1 MNRGR
6 LTKRI
11 ITWGIII
18 IVVSPLLLA
27 FSWGLPGLDVPEPS
41 VIYDVNGRSIK
52 GLSDENR
59 INIYINEIAPSF
71 QQAIV
76 AVEDKNF
83 YRHHGIDL
91 VGIMRAIVADVK
103 AGSIVEGGSTIT
115 QQTAKKL
122 FLNDQRTF
130 SRKIQ
135 ELYYSFL
142 LEREYSKDE
151 ILALYCNTV
160 YFGHGAYGVEVA
172 ARTFFSKSASDL
184 TLAESALL
192 AGLPRWPNHY
202 DPYQNPQAAK
212 ERQGVVLQRMLDEG
226 MISPAQKQEAIET
239 TLTYRQSSSRTGDAP
254 YFVAMVQEYLSK
266 KYGER
271 QVYQGGL
278 KVYTSLDLDMQRA
291 ADQAYSVGMKSKD
304 EDLQAALVAID
315 TDTGQ
320 IRAMVGGRD
329 YNSSNYNRVYSRRQP
344 GSTFKPFMYSLAM
357 DSGLT
362 PASMLMCEE
371 TEYEIPG
378 SPSYRPSDYGDNP
391 YHWRPFTLKEALM
404 ISDNTIAVQLN
415 YRLGPQQVA
424 QRAEQFG
431 FEHIEPVLSLPLGA
445 TEVSPVELCAAYCA
459 FANQGYYCQPYS
471 ILKVVDKTGRVLEE
485 NTPKRV
491 KSIEPDN
498 AYIITDMLKGVMQPG
513 GTGAALAVPGLVTAG
528 KTGTTDQRKDAWFV
542 GFTARTCCA
551 VWVGYD
557 RDRNVNLTGSAAA
570 GPIWKGF
577 MQGAIGKVASGD
589 FVRPSNIVELSIDLD
604 TGLVATESCPRTAVM
619 AFREGSQPQE
629 ICYLHFNQLDSF
641 WTWTNSISRWI
652 SPYLRKG

>member
-1 MNRGR
+1 MYER
-6 LTKRI
+6 KPVQRI
-11 ITWGIII
+11 AAWGIII
-18 IVVSPLLLA
+18 TVVAPLLLA
-27 FSWGLPGLDVPEPS
+27 FSWSLPGLDIPEPS
-41 VIYDVNGRSIK
+41 VIYDVNGRSIR

-59 INIYINEIAPSF
+59 INVYISEVAPSF
-71 QQAIV
+71 RQAIV

-83 YRHHGIDL
+83 YRHHGFDL
-91 VGIMRAIVADVK
+91 EGIMRALVADIK

-142 LEREYSKDE
+142 LERKFSKDE
-151 ILALYCNTV
+151 ILALYCNTI

-172 ARTFFSKSASDL
+172 ARTFFGKSASEL

-192 AGLPRWPNHY
+192 AGLPRWPSHY

-212 ERQGVVLQRMLDEG
+212 ERQEVVLQRMLDEG
-226 MISPAQKQEAIET
+226 MISPAQKQEAVEAK
-239 TLTYRQSSSRTGDAP
+239 LTYRQASSRAGDAP
-254 YFVAMVQEYLSK
+254 YFIAMVQEYLSK

-291 ADQAYSVGMKSKD
+291 AEHSVAAGMKSKD
-304 EDLQAALVAID
+304 QDMQAALVALD
-315 TDTGQ
+315 TENGQ

-344 GSTFKPFMYSLAM
+344 GSTFKPFLYSLAI
-357 DSGLT
+357 DSGYT
-362 PASMLMCEE
+362 PASTIMCEE
-371 TEYEIPG
+371 YEYDIPG
-378 SPSYRPSDYGDNP
+378 SLPYKPSDYGDNP

-415 YRLGPQQVA
+415 YRLGPQLVA
-424 QRAEQFG
+424 SRAEQFG

-445 TEVSPVELCAAYCA
+445 TEVSPMELCAAYCA
-459 FANQGYYCQPYS
+459 FANQGFYNEPCY
-471 ILKVVDKTGRVLEE
+471 IIKVVDRNGRVLEE
-485 NTPKRV
+485 NRANRRRA
-491 KSIEPDN
+491 IDADN
-498 AYIITDMLKGVMQPG
+498 AYIVTDMLKGVMQPG
-513 GTGAALAVPGLVTAG
+513 GTGAALAVPGLTTAG

-542 GFTARTCCA
+542 GFTAKTCCA

-557 RDRNVNLTGSAAA
+557 KDRNVNLTGSAAA

-577 MQGAIGKVASGD
+577 MQGAIGKVSSGD
-589 FVRPSNIVELSIDLD
+589 FIRPSNVVELNIDLD
-604 TGLVATESCPRTAVM
+604 TGLVATENCQRTSTM
-619 AFREGSQPQE
+619 AFRFGTEPRDV
-629 ICYLHFNQLDSF
+629 CYLHEAPFNY
-641 WTWTNSISRWI
+641 
-652 SPYLRKG
+652 YLHWNEFP

>member
-1 MNRGR
+1 MHRGR
-6 LTKRI
+6 LIKRI
-11 ITWGIII
+11 IAWGIVII
-18 IVVSPLLLA
+18 AVAPLLLA

-59 INIYINEIAPSF
+59 INIYINEIAPTF

-91 VGIMRAIVADVK
+91 VGIMRAVVADVK

-202 DPYQNPQAAK
+202 DPYQNPQVAK
-212 ERQGVVLQRMLDEG
+212 ERQGVVLQRMLEEG
-226 MISPAQKQEAIET
+226 MISPAQKQEAIEAP
-239 TLTYRQSSSRTGDAP
+239 LTYRQSSSRTGDAP

-291 ADQAYSVGMKSKD
+291 ADQAYSAGMKSKD

-362 PASMLMCEE
+362 PATMLMCEE
-371 TEYEIPG
+371 TEYAIPG

-424 QRAEQFG
+424 LRAEQFG

-445 TEVSPVELCAAYCA
+445 TEVSPMELCAAYCA

-471 ILKVVDKTGRVLEE
+471 ILKVVDKTGRVLED
-485 NTPKRV
+485 NTPKKV
-491 KSIEPDN
+491 KAIEPDN

-619 AFREGSQPQE
+619 AFKGGSQPQE
-629 ICYLHFNQLDSF
+629 ICYLHFNQLDPF
-641 WTWTNSISRWI
+641 WPLTNSISRWI
-652 SPYLRKG
+652 SPYLRKE

>member
-1 MNRGR
+1 MYGR
-6 LTKRI
+6 KPVQRI
-11 ITWGIII
+11 AAWGIII
-18 IVVSPLLLA
+18 MLVAPLLLA
-27 FSWGLPGLDVPEPS
+27 FNWGLPGLEIPEPS
-41 VIYDVNGRSIK
+41 VIYDVNGRSIR

-59 INIYINEIAPSF
+59 INVYLSEIAPSF
-71 QQAIV
+71 RQAIV

-83 YRHHGIDL
+83 YRHHGFDL
-91 VGIMRAIVADVK
+91 EGIMRALVADIK

-122 FLNDQRTF
+122 FLNDQRTL

-142 LEREYSKDE
+142 LERKFSKDE
-151 ILALYCNTV
+151 ILALYCNTI

-172 ARTFFSKSASDL
+172 ARTFFGKSASEL

-192 AGLPRWPNHY
+192 AGLPRWPSHY

-226 MISPAQKQEAIET
+226 MISPAQKQEAVDAK
-239 TLTYRQSSSRTGDAP
+239 LTYRQASSRAGDAP
-254 YFVAMVQEYLSK
+254 YFTAMVQEYLSK

-291 ADQAYSVGMKSKD
+291 AEQSVAAGMKSKD
-304 EDLQAALVAID
+304 QDMQAALVALD
-315 TDTGQ
+315 TETGQ

-344 GSTFKPFMYSLAM
+344 GSTFKPFMYSLAI
-357 DSGLT
+357 DSGYT
-362 PASMLMCEE
+362 SASTIMCEE
-371 TEYEIPG
+371 YEYDIPG
-378 SPSYRPSDYGDNP
+378 SLPYKPSDYGDTP

-415 YRLGPQQVA
+415 YRLGPQPVA
-424 QRAEQFG
+424 ARAEQFG

-445 TEVSPVELCAAYCA
+445 TEVSPMELCAAYCA
-459 FANQGYYCQPYS
+459 FANQGFYNAPYY
-471 ILKVVDKTGRVLEE
+471 IIKVVDRNGRILEE
-485 NTPKRV
+485 NRANRRRA
-491 KSIEPDN
+491 IDADN
-498 AYIITDMLKGVMQPG
+498 AYIVTDMLKGVMQPG
-513 GTGAALAVPGLVTAG
+513 GTGAALAVPGLTTAG

-542 GFTARTCCA
+542 GFTAKTCCA

-557 RDRNVNLTGSAAA
+557 KDRNVNLTGSAAA
-570 GPIWKGF
+570 GPMWKGF
-577 MQGAIGKVASGD
+577 MQGAIGKVSSGD
-589 FVRPSNIVELSIDLD
+589 FIRPPNVVELNIDLD
-604 TGLVATESCPRTAVM
+604 TGLVATENCLRTATM
-619 AFREGSQPQE
+619 AFRSGTEPRDV
-629 ICYLHFNQLDSF
+629 CYLHEAPF
-641 WTWTNSISRWI
+641 TY
-652 SPYLRKG
+652 YLPWNILP

>member
-1 MNRGR
+1 MCRTGPIR
-6 LTKRI
+6 RI
-11 ITWGIII
+11 IAVGIII
-18 IVVSPLLLA
+18 LTISPLLLA
-27 FSWGLPGLDVPEPS
+27 FSWGLPGLDVPEAS

-52 GLSDENR
+52 GLSEENR
-59 INIYINEIAPSF
+59 INVYINEINPYF
-71 QQAIV
+71 LQAIV

-83 YRHHGIDL
+83 YNHHGIDAG
-91 VGIMRAIVADVK
+91 GILRAIVANIK
-103 AGSIVEGGSTIT
+103 ARSIVEGGSTIT

-122 FLNDQRTF
+122 FLSDQRTF

-142 LEREYSKDE
+142 LERKYSKDE
-151 ILALYCNTV
+151 ILALYCNTI

-172 ARTFFSKSASDL
+172 ARTFFSKSASEL

-192 AGLPRWPNHY
+192 AGLPRWPGHY
-202 DPYQNPQAAK
+202 DPYQNPLAAK
-212 ERQGVVLQRMLDEG
+212 ERQGVVLQRMLEEG
-226 MISPAQKQEAIET
+226 MISPDQKQKAMDQKM
-239 TLTYRQSSSRTGDAP
+239 TYRSSSSRNGDAP
-254 YFVAMVQEYLSK
+254 YFVAMVQEYLSQ

-291 ADQAYSVGMKSKD
+291 ADQAYSAGMKSRD
-304 EDLQAALVAID
+304 EDLQAALVAMDI
-315 TDTGQ
+315 DTGQ

-329 YNSSNYNRVYSRRQP
+329 YNSSNYNRVYARRQP

-357 DSGLT
+357 DSGYT

-371 TEYEIPG
+371 IEYEIPG
-378 SPSYRPSDYGDNP
+378 SPPYKPSDYGEEP

-424 QRAEQFG
+424 WRAEKFG

-445 TEVSPVELCAAYCA
+445 TDVSPLEMCAAYCV
-459 FANQGYYCQPYS
+459 FANQGYRCNPYY
-471 ILKVVDKTGRVLEE
+471 IIKVVDKNGRVLEE
-485 NTPKRV
+485 NKPGPTKV
-491 KSIEPDN
+491 IEADN
-498 AYIITDMLKGVMQPG
+498 AYIITDMLKGVMQTG
-513 GTGAALAVPGLVTAG
+513 GTGAALAIPGLTTAG

-542 GFTARTCCA
+542 GFTPNTCCA

-557 RDRNVNLTGSAAA
+557 RDKNVNLTGSAAA

-577 MQGAIGKVASGD
+577 MQGASSKVASGD
-589 FVRPSNIVELSIDLD
+589 FTRPANIVELNIDLD
-604 TGLVATESCPRTAVM
+604 TGLVATENCPRTATM
-619 AFREGSQPQE
+619 AFRTGTEPRDV
-629 ICYLHFNQLDSF
+629 CYLHGSVLNYFWNWGMLSF
-641 WTWTNSISRWI
+641 TR
-652 SPYLRKG
+652 